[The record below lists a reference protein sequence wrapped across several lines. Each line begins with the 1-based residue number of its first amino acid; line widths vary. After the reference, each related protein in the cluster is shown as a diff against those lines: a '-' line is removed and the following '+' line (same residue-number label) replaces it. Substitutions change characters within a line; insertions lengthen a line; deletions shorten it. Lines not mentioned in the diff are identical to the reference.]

1 MSTRSLV
8 IGILVLLALYVASDA
23 VFTVDAT
30 ERALVLRF
38 GAVSRADI
46 APGLHFKW
54 PIAEEVKK
62 FDGRVLTLDSR
73 PETYFTVEK
82 KPLIVDSFVK
92 WRVQDVQQFYS
103 ANGGDVELAGRR
115 LQERVNTGLRNA
127 ISRREM
133 HDVISGERDK
143 LMSELT
149 AELDAVARTALGV
162 HVLDVRVKRVDLPAE
177 VSEDVYRRMAS
188 EREILARQ
196 HRASGQELAL
206 GIRADADRQVVVIG
220 AEAYRKAEE
229 LRGDGDAQAAS
240 IYANAYNSDPEFYA
254 FYRSLNAYRN
264 TFSDKGDMLLLDPD
278 SDFFKY
284 LRNIEGSRSTAAK
297 QK

>member
-1 MSTRSLV
+1 MNTRL
-8 IGILVLLALYVASDA
+8 LVLGVLALLTLYVAKDA
-23 VFTVDAT
+23 VYTVQAT

-38 GAVSRADI
+38 GAVSQSDI
-46 APGLHFKW
+46 PPGLHFKW
-54 PIAEEVKK
+54 PIAEVVKK

-73 PETYFTVEK
+73 AETYFTVEK

-92 WRVQDVQQFYS
+92 WRVQNVEKFYT
-103 ANGGDVELAGRR
+103 ANGGDVALAGPR
-115 LQERVNTGLRNA
+115 LQERVNTGLRNQ
-127 ISRREM
+127 ISRRDM
-133 HDVISGERDK
+133 HEVVSGQRDK

-149 AELDAVARTALGV
+149 AELDTVAREALGV
-162 HVLDVRVKRVDLPAE
+162 RVLDVRIKRVDLPSE

-206 GIRADADRQVVVIG
+206 GIRADADRQEVVIA
-220 AEAYRKAEE
+220 AEAYRDAEQ
-229 LRGDGDAQAAS
+229 LRGDGDAKAAS
-240 IYANAYNSDPEFYA
+240 IYADAFNSDPEFYT

-264 TFSDKGDMLLLDPD
+264 AFSNKGDMLLLDPD

-284 LRNIEGSRSTAAK
+284 LGDIEGK
-297 QK
+297 QR

>member
-1 MSTRSLV
+1 MNTRTLV
-8 IGILVLLALYVASDA
+8 IGVLALLALYIASDA
-23 VFTVDAT
+23 IYTVQAH
-30 ERALVLRF
+30 ERALLLRF

-46 APGLHFKW
+46 APGLHFKL

-62 FDGRVLTLDSR
+62 FDGRVQTLDPR
-73 PETYFTVEK
+73 FETYFTVEK

-92 WRVQDVQQFYS
+92 WRIR
-103 ANGGDVELAGRR
+103 DVERFYMASGGIVELTGAR
-115 LQERVNTGLRNA
+115 LQERVNTGLRNQ
-127 ISRREM
+127 ISRRDM
-133 HDVISGERDK
+133 HEVISGERDK

-149 AELDAVARTALGV
+149 AELDKVAGDALGV
-162 HVLDVRVKRVDLPAE
+162 QVLDVRIKRVDLPSE

-220 AEAYRKAEE
+220 AEAYRESEE
-229 LRGDGDAQAAS
+229 LKGDGDARSAS
-240 IYANAYNSDPEFYA
+240 IYADAFNADPEFYA

-264 TFSDKGDMLLLDPD
+264 TFSNKGDMLLLDPD

-284 LRNIEGSRSTAAK
+284 LGDIQGKGR
-297 QK
+297 